1 MKRDKK
7 ENFLDFIMP
16 RRKNDALNDSTNV
29 PASEL
34 ETIARKRIHRS
45 LVERLKR
52 DEKPCIIAEMKRAS
66 PSAGMLCGEYQPH
79 KIASTYEMSG
89 AGAVSV
95 LTEPH
100 YFMGNISHLREVRE
114 AINLPVLRKDFI
126 SDSYQVFESAA
137 WGADI
142 ILLITSA
149 LDPFLMKDLYQ
160 QALALGLEV
169 LIESHSREDLEIAI
183 ECRKAIL
190 GINNRNLKTL
200 KTDLFVGYEMADFI
214 PIERLSIA
222 ESGIKNRTE
231 IEKFREMG
239 YRGFLIGEVL
249 MRSNRPDKL
258 LQELSS
264 RRGNSR

>member
-1 MKRDKK
+1 MQ
-7 ENFLDFIMP
+7 
-16 RRKNDALNDSTNV
+16 RRKSDASSDSTKV

-34 ETIARKRIHRS
+34 EIIASKRIHRS
-45 LVERLKR
+45 LVKVLRKAN
-52 DEKPCIIAEMKRAS
+52 KPCIIAEIKRAS
-66 PSAGMLCGEYQPH
+66 PSAGMLRKEYQPL
-79 KIASTYEMSG
+79 KIAHTYEMSG

-100 YFMGNISHLREVRE
+100 YFLGNISHIREVRE
-114 AINLPVLRKDFI
+114 AIGIPILRKDFI

-142 ILLITSA
+142 ILLIRSA

-183 ECRKAIL
+183 KCRKAIL

-200 KTDLFVGYEMADFI
+200 KTDLFIGYETAGFI
-214 PIERLSIA
+214 PHGRLAIV
-222 ESGIKNRTE
+222 ESGIRNRAE
-231 IEKFREMG
+231 IEKFWELG

-249 MRSNRPDKL
+249 MKSKKPGKL
-258 LQELSS
+258 LHELSS
-264 RRGNSR
+264 GCDNSR